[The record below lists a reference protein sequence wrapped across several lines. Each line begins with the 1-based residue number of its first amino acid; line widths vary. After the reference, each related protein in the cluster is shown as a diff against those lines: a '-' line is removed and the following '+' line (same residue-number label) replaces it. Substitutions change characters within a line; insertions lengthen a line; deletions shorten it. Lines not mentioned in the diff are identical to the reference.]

1 MTSRNSPPTDR
12 VVAVLDFMVARSD
25 RRFGLSA
32 LARELGL
39 SKPTCLGILT
49 SLVGAG
55 YLVRDPV
62 SVTYGLGPALIA
74 AGRAAQQGFAVGP
87 LARTHLEALSAQYDT
102 TCTASG
108 VVGDRITI
116 LELTCPDSRR
126 ATAKVGQVYPFA
138 PPVGLMY
145 VLWDTDERLDSWLGR
160 EPTLPVRMD
169 VAHLRRVVDECRRT
183 GYLVETLTAVGQ
195 RLHSVMAGVAAHDL
209 PGEVR
214 ELLGEMV
221 SGLGERVYLGAE
233 EAGADATHEV
243 SVIAAPTYDARGHQS
258 LVLTLH
264 VGASISGEDIA
275 ERGQALIAAAG
286 AITTEVGGRAP
297 TR

>member
-1 MTSRNSPPTDR
+1 MSSRTSPPTDR
-12 VVAVLDFMVARSD
+12 VVAVLDFLVARSE

-49 SLVGAG
+49 SLVDGG

-62 SVTYGLGPALIA
+62 SITYGLGPALIA
-74 AGRAAQQGFAVGP
+74 AGRAAQQGFAIGE
-87 LARTHLEALSAQYDT
+87 LARAHLGVLSARFDT
-102 TCTASG
+102 TCTASA

-116 LELTCPDSRR
+116 LELTCPEGRR
-126 ATAKVGQVYPFA
+126 AALKVGQVYPFA

-145 VLWDTDERLDSWLGR
+145 VLWDTDERLESWLRR
-160 EPTLPVRMD
+160 EPTLPIRMD
-169 VAHLRRVVDECRRT
+169 VEHLRRVVRECRQT

-195 RLHSVMAGVAAHDL
+195 KLHTVMAGVAAHDL
-209 PGEVR
+209 PSEVR

-233 EAGADATHEV
+233 EAGADAAHEV
-243 SVIAAPTYDARGHQS
+243 SVIAAPTYDAQGHQS

-264 VGASISGEDIA
+264 VGTSISGEAIA
-275 ERGQALIAAAG
+275 ERGRALTAVAG
-286 AITTEVGGRAP
+286 AITAEVGGHAP